1 MTKITFYR
9 QNGIFWGFQ
18 ETGHTG
24 FGEEGDDI
32 LCSAISAMTMLI
44 LNTIEVAYKVSTEY
58 TIDDVNTDIRVTCKE
73 VLTTKDEKIRFA
85 VSGLLEGYYYQLV
98 DLTEEYYEFLDVDL
112 LDASKNKYG
121 GNNNDQTRFTVHCT

>member
-9 QNGIFWGFQ
+9 QNGTFWGFQ

-44 LNTIEVAYKVSTEY
+44 LNTIEVAYKISTEY

-73 VLTTKDEKIRFA
+73 VLTTADEKIRFA

-98 DLTEEYYEFLDVDL
+98 DLTEEYYEFLDVEI
-112 LDASKNKYG
+112 LDA
-121 GNNNDQTRFTVHCT
+121 

>member
-1 MTKITFYR
+1 MTKVTFFR

-44 LNTIEVAYKVSTEY
+44 LNTLEVAYKIHTDY
-58 TIDDVNTDIRVTCKE
+58 KIDDVTTDIRMTVKE
-73 VLTTKDEKIRFA
+73 ILTTDDEKIRFA

-98 DLTEEYYEFLDVDL
+98 DLTEEYYEFLDVNII
-112 LDASKNKYG
+112 DA
-121 GNNNDQTRFTVHCT
+121 

>member
-1 MTKITFYR
+1 MTKITFFR

-44 LNTIEVAYKVSTEY
+44 LNTIEVAYKTATEY
-58 TIDDVNTDIRVTCKE
+58 TIDDINTDIRVTCRQI
-73 VLTTKDEKIRFA
+73 LTDADEKIRFA
-85 VSGLLEGYYYQLV
+85 VSGLFEGYYYQLV
-98 DLTEEYYEFLDVDL
+98 DLTEEYYDFLDVNI
-112 LDASKNKYG
+112 LDA
-121 GNNNDQTRFTVHCT
+121 